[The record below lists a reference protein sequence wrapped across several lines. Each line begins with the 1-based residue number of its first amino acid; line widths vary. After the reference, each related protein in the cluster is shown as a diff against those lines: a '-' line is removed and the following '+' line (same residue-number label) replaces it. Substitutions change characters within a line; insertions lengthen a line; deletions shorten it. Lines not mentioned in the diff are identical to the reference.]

1 MILFIIYVAFILCIF
16 IFSKKNL
23 FEFSLKHS
31 RYLKYFYKAYI
42 PISKH
47 FLKYVSTDNRLFLI
61 YPENTA
67 NDITLVH
74 ISMKLCM
81 FCIMLFLPMVAF
93 AVNASS
99 YLKLISFIICI
110 ISVKCVDLDI
120 KSEYELLKEKILSD
134 FSIYLTNL
142 TLYIGSGMTLYQA
155 FVQQD
160 MDLPDGIFKDQIKK
174 LVKSIELRSSAED
187 AFLNLSIALPITQI
201 NAFCSIMISG
211 FKNTEAGLKDT
222 LKAYTSSIW
231 TEKKNRAKIR
241 AEQAGAKA
249 VFALA
254 IGLVGIL
261 LILIAPAML
270 MLNN

>member
-1 MILFIIYVAFILCIF
+1 MILVFVYIALILCIY
-16 IFSKKNL
+16 IFSKKSL

-31 RYLKYFYKAYI
+31 KYLKHFYKAFI
-42 PISKH
+42 PLSKN
-47 FLKYVSTDNRLFLI
+47 FLKYASADNKMFLI
-61 YPENTA
+61 YPEKSVI
-67 NDITLVH
+67 DITIVH
-74 ISMKLCM
+74 ISMKICM
-81 FCIMLFLPMVAF
+81 FFIMLFLPMVAF
-93 AVNASS
+93 AVNAST
-99 YLKLISFIICI
+99 YLKVISFVMCI
-110 ISVKCVDLDI
+110 MSVKCIDLDI

-134 FSIYLTNL
+134 FSIYLTNI

-160 MDLPDGIFKDQIKK
+160 INMPEGILKDQMKK
-174 LVKSIELRSSAED
+174 LIKSIELRSSPED
-187 AFLNLSIALPITQI
+187 AFLSLSIALPITQI
-201 NAFCSIMISG
+201 NSFCSIMISG
-211 FKNTEAGLKDT
+211 FKNTESGLKDT

-270 MLNN
+270 MLNS